1 MIEPKKKKS
10 IATVDEEID
19 AVVSRESEEALKRFR
34 AGDFTARLNARL
46 ASPPTRRPG
55 LAPALPILV
64 FFRKPV
70 LAASLGFCLLAAAAT
85 VYFFASKDVNSRR
98 ENGIRLMTE
107 ALAHTNFYRAGGLAS
122 FPDETE
128 ESSAGSGPGA
138 FARVLHR
145 ALAETGAG
153 SSFATSIEGG
163 APLRPLFNSKE
174 RFKILFEDRAILKVL
189 TALAKQKEV

>member
-1 MIEPKKKKS
+1 MDERKRKKPS
-10 IATVDEEID
+10 MTAAEEIE
-19 AVVSRESEEALKRFR
+19 AVVQRESAEALEQFR
-34 AGDFTARLNARL
+34 SGDFAARLNARL
-46 ASPPTRRPG
+46 ASPPTRRPE
-55 LAPALPILV
+55 LSPAPSILV

-70 LAASLGFCLLAAAAT
+70 LAAALGFCLLAAAAT
-85 VYFFASKDVNSRR
+85 VYFFAPRGGNGRGEV
-98 ENGIRLMTE
+98 GIRLMTE
-107 ALAHTNFYRAGGLAS
+107 ALAKANFCRAGGLAA
-122 FPDETE
+122 FPEETE
-128 ESSAGSGPGA
+128 ESSAGSEPGA

-153 SSFATSIEGG
+153 SPSDTSIEGR